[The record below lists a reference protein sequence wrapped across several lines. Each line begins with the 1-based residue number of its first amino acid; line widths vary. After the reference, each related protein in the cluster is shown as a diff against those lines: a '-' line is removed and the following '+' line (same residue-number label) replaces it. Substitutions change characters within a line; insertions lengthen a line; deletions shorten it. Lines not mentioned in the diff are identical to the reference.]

1 MWQEVP
7 STFWLNHDSKK
18 QLKETK
24 LKQLSHAPFLS
35 RTLYHIPF
43 GIQVSWLKQKE
54 ERQPA
59 SVSSFNLGNISSS
72 TSKYTFADLPH
83 SYGLFCLQK
92 SRHGQKIFLISPQ
105 QLQKNLHIAH
115 FQNKLTSII
124 LVFWCCYSFSLL
136 RPLFEDA
143 ALAAPCSSSLPLH
156 PWSTF
161 PGCCW
166 TLALCCDSS

>member
-1 MWQEVP
+1 M
-7 STFWLNHDSKK
+7 
-18 QLKETK
+18 
-24 LKQLSHAPFLS
+24 
-35 RTLYHIPF
+35 
-43 GIQVSWLKQKE
+43 
-54 ERQPA
+54 
-59 SVSSFNLGNISSS
+59 SSFNLGNISYS
-72 TSKYTFADLPH
+72 TFKYTFADLPH

-166 TLALCCDSS
+166 TLALCCDSSWAAQEHCWNAPESPTSISSAWQHRQTIVLAQLNRQNTTQAGTGS